1 MRCCYRPRRLEV
13 PGPDN
18 DPGADPAGQWR
29 LADPIS
35 TMRRSQYASPTVF
48 IETASL
54 FGDLAYPP
62 HFVLAYGWALDS
74 RHHKGARA
82 TLEAL
87 VR

>member
-1 MRCCYRPRRLEV
+1 
-13 PGPDN
+13 
-18 DPGADPAGQWR
+18 
-29 LADPIS
+29 
-35 TMRRSQYASPTVF
+35 MRRSQYASPTVF

-54 FGDLAYPP
+54 FGDLAHPP
-62 HFVLAYGWALDS
+62 RFVLAYGWALDS